1 MNFILVFAGDGERD
15 RDDDD
20 DLDTDSSVSNSH
32 VTLLK
37 LMGHM
42 IWIKKNS

>member
-20 DLDTDSSVSNSH
+20 DLDTDSSVSNIH
-32 VTLLK
+32 VKLLK

-42 IWIKKNS
+42 IWVEKNS